1 VNEYQDDRGELVPLG
16 EAQSICRE
24 KLGMS
29 DAEFRHELAEHVR
42 GSGGIPWVASET
54 AVGVYRAALEQLVS
68 LHSEALDER
77 DAGASRNEEMLD
89 D

>member
-1 VNEYQDDRGELVPLG
+1 VNEHQDDRGELIPLG

-54 AVGVYRAALEQLVS
+54 AVGVYRAALEQLV
-68 LHSEALDER
+68 R
-77 DAGASRNEEMLD
+77 DAEASRNEEMLD